1 MIPIPELWLPIVLSA
16 VVVFIASALI
26 HMVLKYH
33 QSDYEE
39 LPEED
44 RILATM
50 RETGVEPGL
59 YSFPHAEYSR
69 MKDPEVVER
78 FERGP
83 VGLLTVV
90 PAGPPALGKELA
102 EWFVFT
108 IVVGIFAAYLTGRT
122 LAPGAEYFEVF
133 RVAGTVAFVGYGLGQ
148 IPNSIW
154 GGVPWKVTAKN
165 VFDGLIYGLLV
176 GGSFAGFWP
185 GG

>member
-1 MIPIPELWLPIVLSA
+1 SA
-16 VVVFIASALI
+16 VVVFVASAIL

-33 QSDYEE
+33 QSDYEA
-39 LPEED
+39 LPDEE
-44 RILATM
+44 RILSTM
-50 RETGVEPGL
+50 REAGVEPGF
-59 YSFPHAEYSR
+59 YSFPHAEYAR

-83 VGLLTVV
+83 VGLMSVV
-90 PAGPPALGKELA
+90 PDGPPALGKQLLQ
-102 EWFVFT
+102 WFVFA

-133 RVAGTVAFVGYGLGQ
+133 RVAGTTAFLAYGLGQ
-148 IPNSIW
+148 IQDSIW
-154 GGVPWKVTAKN
+154 GGVPWSLTAKN